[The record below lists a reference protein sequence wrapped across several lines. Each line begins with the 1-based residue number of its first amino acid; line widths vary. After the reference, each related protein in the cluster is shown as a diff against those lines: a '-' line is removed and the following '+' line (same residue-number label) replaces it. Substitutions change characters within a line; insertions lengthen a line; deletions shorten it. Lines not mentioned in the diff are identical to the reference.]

1 MWLFDDIL
9 KKPTPAPVDPLAG
22 WTPGQW
28 SGQPPQDDSTTP
40 VVATEWAPMPKF
52 VIEKS
57 AETTIFG
64 QDIET
69 KSVDDGNKAASEP
82 TIHAEEA
89 GSSLLISTEAP
100 VMTSEESP
108 SIMEVPLPASDM
120 MLSDAALAPVAE
132 ATVEASVTETIETPT
147 SSDLFAQLTDTT
159 ETVTTPEAE
168 TVTESPLFGETP
180 AVSTGFANPQEF
192 IEKSL
197 EGIGTMIAN
206 IDKKH
211 DAKIVEAEGYG
222 KEKDRYTLLEKTAYE
237 EASSMDDE
245 KAHAVHMREILE
257 NERHTDAQ
265 ESPEEAVT
273 ARESTEDT
281 LSLLAKENEQREP
294 SLSKVKE
301 ATKKEEDLM
310 ALTGL

>member
-1 MWLFDDIL
+1 
-9 KKPTPAPVDPLAG
+9 
-22 WTPGQW
+22 
-28 SGQPPQDDSTTP
+28 
-40 VVATEWAPMPKF
+40 MPKF

-100 VMTSEESP
+100 VIASEESS
-108 SIMEVPLPASDM
+108 SIVEVPLPASDM
-120 MLSDAALAPVAE
+120 ALSDAALAPVIE
-132 ATVEASVTETIETPT
+132 TPVEASVTESVESPT

-159 ETVTTPEAE
+159 EVVTAPEQEAI
-168 TVTESPLFGETP
+168 TENPLFSEAPVVT
-180 AVSTGFANPQEF
+180 TGFANPEEF

-197 EGIGTMIAN
+197 EGIDIMIAN

-211 DAKIVEAEGYG
+211 DAKIAEAEGYG

-237 EASSMDDE
+237 EASSMDNE
-245 KAHAVHMREILE
+245 KAHAVHVREILE
-257 NERHTDAQ
+257 NERHINIQ
-265 ESPEEAVT
+265 ESPREEAVAT
-273 ARESTEDT
+273 PENTEDT

-294 SLSKVKE
+294 NLSKVKE
-301 ATKKEEDLM
+301 SAKKEEDLM